1 MNIHSGDL
9 QVTHQGDLIV
19 LSWSLPH
26 ADYSRVVVKQ
36 CHDDVMTECIE
47 HDVTSD
53 ESDGALV
60 VSSDNGTRCSLL
72 VYQDRDEV
80 VRLLFTQK
88 QTSDRGED
96 WCIHCALA
104 TGN

>member
-1 MNIHSGDL
+1 MNVNREDL

-26 ADYSRVVVKQ
+26 ADYSRVVVEQ

-53 ESDGALV
+53 ESDGHLG
-60 VSSDNGTRCSLL
+60 VSADNGTRCSLL

-88 QTSDRGED
+88 HASSSESGEKPV
-96 WCIHCALA
+96 
-104 TGN
+104 T

>member
-88 QTSDRGED
+88 HASSSESGEKPV
-96 WCIHCALA
+96 
-104 TGN
+104 T